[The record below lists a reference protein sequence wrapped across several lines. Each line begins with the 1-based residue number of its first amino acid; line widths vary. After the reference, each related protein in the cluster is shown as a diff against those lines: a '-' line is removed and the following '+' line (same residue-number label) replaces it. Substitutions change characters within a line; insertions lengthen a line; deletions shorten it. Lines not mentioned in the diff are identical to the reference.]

1 MYIITEVRVEM
12 REKQK
17 STAKRQEKLLLMTS
31 GYPLSNWLKYYLK
44 LIYHCNSLKKSKINF
59 IT

>member
-1 MYIITEVRVEM
+1 MYIITEVRAEM

-31 GYPLSNWLKYYLK
+31 GYLLSNWIKYYLK
-44 LIYHCNSLKKSKINF
+44 LIYHCNSVKEIKN
-59 IT
+59 